1 MRLLLLKLR
10 IYLKGIRFYKSDLEP
25 LSDEFKV
32 LSVET
37 IDNKFIKFYFHE
49 DDYTDYI
56 FKRGK
61 IEKVTFKTLTTR
73 AIIDE
78 SFEEQYLS
86 FNNLK
91 IVFKIDE
98 FCFEDRDKLIKVL
111 LNIFLSFIKKEL
123 NNELK

>member
-32 LSVET
+32 LSVKT

-61 IEKVTFKTLTTR
+61 IEKVTFKTLTIR
-73 AIIDE
+73 AVIDE

>member
-61 IEKVTFKTLTTR
+61 IEKVTFKTLTIR
-73 AIIDE
+73 AVIDE

>member
-1 MRLLLLKLR
+1 MRLLLLKFR

-61 IEKVTFKTLTTR
+61 IQKVTFKTLTIR
-73 AIIDE
+73 AVIDE

-111 LNIFLSFIKKEL
+111 LNIFLSFIEKEL

>member
-32 LSVET
+32 LSIET

-61 IEKVTFKTLTTR
+61 IQKVTFKTLTIR

>member
-49 DDYTDYI
+49 NDYIDYI

-61 IEKVTFKTLTTR
+61 IEKVTFKTLMIR

-98 FCFEDRDKLIKVL
+98 FCSEDRDKLIKVL

>member
-10 IYLKGIRFYKSDLEP
+10 IYLKGIRFYKTDLEP

-61 IEKVTFKTLTTR
+61 IQKVTFKTLTIR
-73 AIIDE
+73 AVIDE

-111 LNIFLSFIKKEL
+111 LNIFLSFIEKEL

>member
-49 DDYTDYI
+49 DDYIDYI

-61 IEKVTFKTLTTR
+61 IEKVTFKTLTIR

>member
-32 LSVET
+32 LSVGT

-61 IEKVTFKTLTTR
+61 IEKVTFKTLTIR
-73 AIIDE
+73 AVIDE